1 MGCERMNA
9 DKAKGMLLGVVGD
22 PRRSVRSAVVP
33 EGYVHRRNRV
43 RSFETDV
50 SSG

>member
-1 MGCERMNA
+1 MTRMNA

-22 PRRSVRSAVVP
+22 PRASVRSAVVRD
-33 EGYVHRRNRV
+33 GCVNRRSGAI
-43 RSFETDV
+43 SFEANV